1 MLKDFFNNK
10 KALSKYYKDSAD
22 LSTVLIIVAGLA
34 LASVLG
40 IFFIIDSSKDKSK
53 ATAECIANFNQT
65 NARGSVESYC
75 GLAGA
80 NDDTTTITP
89 GEGGTGTIPDELN
102 EEDKKAYWLSQ
113 GENINGEI
121 HIPLIYYPQLT
132 LEDMDTINL
141 NDEEKNNLLTLFD
154 TIRTIDYQKIIK
166 DKQETLENNE
176 KKRDNLINNTTINSQ
191 QINQIIGILN
201 DKKVNYYNSQQASI
215 MEDCIL
221 IGGLDSRLEIKQ
233 DNVSSED
240 KETVKT
246 YCIFPHTNPLETTYS
261 QQQPYASIHF
271 DTLRIS

>member
-22 LSTVLIIVAGLA
+22 LSTVIIIVAGLA

-75 GLAGA
+75 GLAGT

-89 GEGGTGTIPDELN
+89 GEGGADTIPDELN

-132 LEDMDTINL
+132 LEDMDTIDL

-154 TIRTIDYQKIIK
+154 TIRTIDYQKIMK

-176 KKRDNLINNTTINSQ
+176 KKRDNLINNTTINVPVIPRQ
-191 QINQIIGILN
+191 CHQ
-201 DKKVNYYNSQQASI
+201 
-215 MEDCIL
+215 
-221 IGGLDSRLEIKQ
+221 
-233 DNVSSED
+233 
-240 KETVKT
+240 T
-246 YCIFPHTNPLETTYS
+246 F
-261 QQQPYASIHF
+261 
-271 DTLRIS
+271 

>member
-22 LSTVLIIVAGLA
+22 LSTVIIIVAGLA

-40 IFFIIDSSKDKSK
+40 IFFIIDSSKDKSQ

-65 NARGSVESYC
+65 NARGSAESYC
-75 GLAGA
+75 GLAGV
-80 NDDTTTITP
+80 NDDVATITP

-113 GENINGEI
+113 GEVINGEI

-154 TIRTIDYQKIIK
+154 TVRTIDYQKIIK
-166 DKQETLENNE
+166 DKQETLEKNE

-191 QINQIIGILN
+191 QINQIRDILN
-201 DKKVNYYNSQQASI
+201 DKKVNYYNSQQATI
-215 MEDCIL
+215 LEDCIL
-221 IGGLDSRLEIKQ
+221 IGGSDHRLEIKQ

-246 YCIFPHTNPLETTYS
+246 YCIFPHTNPSETTYS